1 MRVNSV
7 LETALYV
14 TDLPAAEKFYTQ
26 VLGLEL
32 YSREEGRHAFFR
44 LGNAMLL
51 LFNPGKTRQATG
63 LVPTHG
69 ADGPGHVAFT
79 LNPADIEAWREQLAQ
94 HSVPIETEVRW
105 PNGGFSIYFR
115 DPANNSV
122 ELATPQMWGLSLETG
137 R

>member
-1 MRVNSV
+1 MRSDSV

-14 TDLPAAEKFYTQ
+14 NDLPAAERFYSQ

-32 YSREEGRHAFFR
+32 YSREEGRHVFFR
-44 LGNAMLL
+44 CGNAMLL

-69 ADGPGHVAFT
+69 ADGPGHVAFR
-79 LNPADIEAWREQLAQ
+79 LNPSDIEAWREHLGQ
-94 HSVPIETEVRW
+94 HSVPIETEVQW
-105 PNGGFSIYFR
+105 PKGGLSIYFR
-115 DPANNSV
+115 DPAGNSV
-122 ELATPQMWGLSLETG
+122 ELATPQLWGLATETG

>member
-1 MRVNSV
+1 MRADSV

-14 TDLPAAEKFYTQ
+14 TDLPAAEKFYSQ

-51 LFNPGKTRQATG
+51 LFNPAKTRQATG

-69 ADGPGHVAFT
+69 ADGPGHVAFR
-79 LNPADIEAWREQLAQ
+79 LNPADIEAWRAHLER
-94 HSVPIETEVRW
+94 HHVPVETEVQW

-115 DPANNSV
+115 DPAGNSV
-122 ELATPQMWGLSLETG
+122 ELATPQMWGLAET
-137 R
+137 RP